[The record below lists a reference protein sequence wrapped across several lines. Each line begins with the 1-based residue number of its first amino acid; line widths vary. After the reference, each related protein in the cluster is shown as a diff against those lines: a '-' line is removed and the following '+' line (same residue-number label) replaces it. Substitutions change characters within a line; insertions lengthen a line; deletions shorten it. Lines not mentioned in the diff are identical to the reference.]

1 MGSLS
6 EVSAAV
12 NSSEESKRLSSLPKF
27 NHKQNPNGE
36 SKGAQPAGG
45 HYHYHD
51 EVCRGR
57 SGVEGWRKD
66 GGRTTG
72 KRYAMNAC
80 VCAMCTV
87 CMQMDMDGME
97 VCMCIHW

>member
-12 NSSEESKRLSSLPKF
+12 NSSEESKGLSSLPKF
-27 NHKQNPNGE
+27 NHKKNPNRA

-45 HYHYHD
+45 HHRYHY
-51 EVCRGR
+51 EVCRGI

-66 GGRTTG
+66 GGRRTG
-72 KRYAMNAC
+72 KRYGMNAC
-80 VCAMCTV
+80 VCTMYTV
-87 CMQMDMDGME
+87 YMQMDMDGME
-97 VCMCIHW
+97 VCICIHL